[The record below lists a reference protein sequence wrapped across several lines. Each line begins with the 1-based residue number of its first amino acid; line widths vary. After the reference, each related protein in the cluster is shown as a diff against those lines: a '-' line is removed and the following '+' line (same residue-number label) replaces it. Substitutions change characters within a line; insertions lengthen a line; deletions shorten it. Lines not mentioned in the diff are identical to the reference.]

1 MQSLSKYNKENK
13 YLPCAIDLFSKYVW
27 VIPIKDKKG
36 TSIVDAFQ
44 KIISEERK
52 PNKIWVDQGSEFN
65 NNSVKDFL
73 KINDVEIYSTYKEGK
88 SLVAERFLRTL
99 KSKIFEN
106 MTGISKN
113 LYFDVLMILL
123 INAITQFIKL
133 LK

>member
-13 YLPCAIDLFSKYVW
+13 YLPRAIDLFSKYVW

-123 INAITQFIKL
+123 INTITQLIKL

>member
-123 INAITQFIKL
+123 INTITQFIKL